1 MKKILAILF
10 TMMLSSAH
18 AAEKL
23 TVIQGESP
31 ASTNLPMQEIVIKE
45 LKKHYDIN
53 LITVPS
59 CDKAQQVYENFS
71 DGPVIYMHTGAY
83 QWLRERG
90 KDTCGV
96 PITEKNIW
104 LNVQSAWAICTRSPK
119 IASFI
124 DFKKATKFGTMKPNE
139 INDIQITQ
147 MNELGGLNLHAVPY
161 NGGGGLVLTG
171 ILNGEIDYGPVAIS
185 RVHAAE
191 KDHTLSCFAKFG
203 DSNTEF
209 PSIKSYI
216 PNFKFG
222 DYAVTFVGASK
233 NFDEK
238 QLNAL
243 RSIVQNNI
251 KPDTTMGAE
260 LRDGS
265 WDVVAGD
272 AKVIFEKYEYQKNL
286 FIQAVK

>member
-10 TMMLSSAH
+10 TMITISAY

-59 CDKAQQVYENFS
+59 CDKAQQIYENFS
-71 DGPVIYMHTGAY
+71 DGPVVYMHAAEY
-83 QWLRERG
+83 QWLRE
-90 KDTCGV
+90 KEKNTCGV
-96 PITEKNIW
+96 SITEKNIW
-104 LNVQSAWAICTRSPK
+104 LNVQSPWAICTASPR
-119 IASFI
+119 IASYI
-124 DFKKATKFGTMKPNE
+124 DFKKSTKFGTMKPNE
-139 INDIQITQ
+139 INNIQIRQ

-171 ILNGEIDYGPVAIS
+171 ILNGELDYGPVAIS

-203 DSNTEF
+203 DGNSEF

-222 DYAVTFVGASK
+222 DYVVTFVGASK
-233 NFDEK
+233 NFNEE

-243 RSIVQNNI
+243 RNIVQNNI
-251 KPDTTMGAE
+251 KPDTQMGLE

-265 WDVVAGD
+265 WDVVKGD
-272 AKVIFEKYEYQKNL
+272 ARVIFEKYEFQKNL
-286 FIQAVK
+286 FIEAVK

>member
-10 TMMLSSAH
+10 TMMLSSAY
-18 AAEKL
+18 AVEKL

-31 ASTNLPMQEIVIKE
+31 ASTNLSMQNIVIKE

-59 CDKAQQVYENFS
+59 CDKAQQVYESFT
-71 DGPVIYMHTGAY
+71 DGPVVYMHAAEY
-83 QWLRERG
+83 QWLHEMK

-96 PITEKNIW
+96 PITLDNIW
-104 LNVQSAWAICTRSPK
+104 LNVQSPWAICTHSPK

-124 DFKKATKFGTMKPNE
+124 DFRKSTKFGTMRPNE
-139 INDIQITQ
+139 INDIQIRQ

-161 NGGGGLVLTG
+161 NGGGGLVLAG

-203 DSNTEF
+203 DSNSEF

-222 DYAVTFVGASK
+222 DYVVTFVGASK

-260 LRDGS
+260 FRDGS
-265 WDVVAGD
+265 WDVVVGD